1 MTTEAPPPQV
11 QGPLSAAELAELD
24 QADRYSFMEPLI
36 LADSGQQI
44 NNQSLV
50 EMGQSYSI
58 EGNLLKQFPQNN
70 NIKFDLNESFF
81 KNKENKDFS

>member
-1 MTTEAPPPQV
+1 MNDLKE
-11 QGPLSAAELAELD
+11 ELD

-50 EMGQSYSI
+50 EMGQSMSM
-58 EGNLLKQFPQNN
+58 EENLLTHFPQNH
-70 NIKFDLNESFF
+70 NIKLTLNESFF
-81 KNKENKDFS
+81 KIKENMDFNSQNQMFDER

>member
-1 MTTEAPPPQV
+1 
-11 QGPLSAAELAELD
+11 
-24 QADRYSFMEPLI
+24 MEPLI

-50 EMGQSYSI
+50 EMGQSFSI

-70 NIKFDLNESFF
+70 NIKFDPNESFF
-81 KNKENKDFS
+81 

>member
-1 MTTEAPPPQV
+1 
-11 QGPLSAAELAELD
+11 LSSLRRQLNNKDIYFLNDLKEELD

-36 LADSGQQI
+36 LAESGQQI

-58 EGNLLKQFPQNN
+58 EGNLLK
-70 NIKFDLNESFF
+70 
-81 KNKENKDFS
+81 